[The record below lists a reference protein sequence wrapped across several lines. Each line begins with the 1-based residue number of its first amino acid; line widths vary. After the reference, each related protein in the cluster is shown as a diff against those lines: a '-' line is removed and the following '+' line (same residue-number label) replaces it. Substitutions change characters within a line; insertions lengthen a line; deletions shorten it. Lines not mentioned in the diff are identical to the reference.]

1 MSTPY
6 DVTTDPVIQALI
18 TEAEADPDVIGLVL
32 TGSRAFGG
40 IMPESDY
47 DGAFVVPDPVLERY
61 TEQGAPPRGIT
72 LHPPVAA
79 ADLWHVSPRTLHPEH
94 VVAWMRPAWA
104 AARVLYDRTG
114 EVAPIISALRLMG
127 PEVARAEAAAWYDT
141 YLNGLYRSLKT
152 WRRGD
157 ELGGRLEAAQTA
169 DSLLHLLFAL
179 ERHWRPYS
187 NRLTLRLDTLAGQGW
202 QPDNVRRLLLDLIT
216 TGDPRRQQDVARQV
230 ITLLHDRGFDAVY
243 AGWEGQIDRV
253 LAWTFA

>member
-1 MSTPY
+1 M
-6 DVTTDPVIQALI
+6 
-18 TEAEADPDVIGLVL
+18 IGLVL
-32 TGSRAFGG
+32 TGSRAFGA
-40 IMPESDY
+40 ITPESDY
-47 DGAFVVPDPVLERY
+47 DGAFVVPDPVLELY
-61 TEQGAPPRGIT
+61 TEQGAPPHGIT
-72 LHPPVAA
+72 LHPPVAT
-79 ADLWHVSPRTLHPEH
+79 ADLWHVSPRTLRPEH

-104 AARVLYDRTG
+104 EARVLYDRTG
-114 EVAPIISALRLMG
+114 EVAPIIAALRLMG

-141 YLNGLYRSLKT
+141 YLNGLYRLLKA

-187 NRLTLRLDTLAGQGW
+187 SQLTLRLDALAGQSW
-202 QPDNVRRLLLDLIT
+202 QPDDVRRLLLDLIT
-216 TGDPRRQQDVARQV
+216 TGDPRRQQDVARRV